1 MPAEMSA
8 TSAPSFC
15 ACLTFEF
22 IKTVQ
27 RVPRSTG
34 ALDFTA
40 SAANSAGVMCSP
52 SAKFWMNE
60 PQPAEHASLSVMLP
74 MLPSLTKKH
83 FISWPPMSST
93 NVTLGQNSCA
103 ARRCANVST
112 SPPSAWTPAL
122 TMASP

>member
-22 IKTVQ
+22 MKTVQ

-34 ALDFTA
+34 AFESMAL
-40 SAANSAGVMCSP
+40 AANSAGVMCRP
-52 SAKFWMNE
+52 SAKFWMKE

-83 FISWPPMSST
+83 FMSWPPMSST
-93 NVTLGQNSCA
+93 KVTSGQNSCA

-112 SPPSAWTPAL
+112 SPPSACSAAL